1 MYVRYRLTLGGV
13 KRDTWETRSRYSD
26 QCQKLFDVDR
36 LYWTPRG
43 HRREKRGMGCSSRL
57 VAGLAMKLKQL
68 AGA

>member
-36 LYWTPRG
+36 LYWT
-43 HRREKRGMGCSSRL
+43 
-57 VAGLAMKLKQL
+57 L
-68 AGA
+68 AGTGVKSAEWDAQAAWWLGSR